1 MFLTLVLPH
10 PKKIVLVRHQQTD
23 LLVDQFFQKI
33 QCVLVVLIDIDR
45 DQSVF
50 IVLVVLLLRVEKTY
64 VQFLCLFISYVL
76 ILATA
81 TLFHAS
87 AMISSR
93 CAFMGTLFTETAS
106 ETETRSGSCRRS

>member
-10 PKKIVLVRHQQTD
+10 PEEIVPVGHEQTD
-23 LLVDQFFQKI
+23 LLVDEFFQEI
-33 QCVLVVLIDIDR
+33 QCVLVVFIDIDR

-50 IVLVVLLLRVEKTY
+50 IALVVLLFRVEKTY
-64 VQFLCLFISYVL
+64 VQLLCLFNSYVL

-81 TLFHAS
+81 TIFHAS

-93 CAFMGTLFTETAS
+93 YASMETTFTETVS
-106 ETETRSGSCRRS
+106 GNETRSGSCRRS